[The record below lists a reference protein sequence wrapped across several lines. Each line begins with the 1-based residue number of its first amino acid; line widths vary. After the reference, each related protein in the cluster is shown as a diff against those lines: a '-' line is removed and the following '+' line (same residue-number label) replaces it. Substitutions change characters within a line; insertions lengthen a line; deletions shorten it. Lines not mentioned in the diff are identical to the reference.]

1 MKKGKFTLI
10 VSLMLAVC
18 LIGCTTNNRK
28 VKKIEIEGILLNEYE
43 EIETAEGSFLKD
55 GYFKEWHL
63 NGQISLIGECCM
75 NKRCG
80 YWKSYRDDGTMY
92 EEGNYVNDKKDGL
105 WKEYQ
110 KDGQVIEMMYK
121 NGNYAKIL
129 GTWIDD
135 DKVTWVFNEDGRY
148 RKTDANGN
156 VTEGDFKYNRETSV
170 KKLKTGG
177 WTWNIEFENDSLFSA
192 HFTTRI
198 IIDYYTYKIKNAR
211 KQP

>member
-1 MKKGKFTLI
+1 MKKGKITLA
-10 VSLMLAVC
+10 VSLILAVC

-43 EIETAEGSFLKD
+43 EIETEEGSFLKD

-129 GTWIDD
+129 GTWIED
-135 DKVTWVFNEDGRY
+135 DKTIWVFNEDGTY
-148 RKTDANGN
+148 TKTYSNGN
-156 VTEGDFKYNRETSV
+156 VFEGKFSYNRETSPNKLDTGY
-170 KKLKTGG
+170 KKWSIK
-177 WTWNIEFENDSLFSA
+177 FENDSLFSA
-192 HFTTRI
+192 KFTDRYYNSYRI
-198 IIDYYTYKIKNAR
+198 INAR